1 MNTVLNK
8 INFYDF
14 YDLMISSLLEQQK
27 MKNVVEMIRIVLYQL
42 EEFP

>member
-42 EEFP
+42 EEFL